1 MRLLNPSPMSHSLRY
16 QAEAS
21 MLYDYTP
28 TTSGVVAAVEA
39 ALSQTEMI
47 APAPEQLQKIN
58 EASHGKRPEN
68 EAQCI
73 HY

>member
-1 MRLLNPSPMSHSLRY
+1 
-16 QAEAS
+16 